1 MPGDVLDRGEG
12 PNDRL
17 ILASAVLCYSP
28 LDGRD
33 PVVDED
39 KKSTN
44 RGRVALCPLR
54 METH

>member
-1 MPGDVLDRGEG
+1 MSWTEERG

-33 PVVDED
+33 PVADED